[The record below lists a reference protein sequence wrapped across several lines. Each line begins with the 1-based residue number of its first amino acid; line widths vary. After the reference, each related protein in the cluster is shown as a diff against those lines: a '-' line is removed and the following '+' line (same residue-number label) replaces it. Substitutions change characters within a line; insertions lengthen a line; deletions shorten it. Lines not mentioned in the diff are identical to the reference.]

1 MSSLSGVVQMTYFL
15 GLTGGIA
22 TGKSTADNF
31 FKKRNIP
38 IVDADQ
44 IAHELMSKGQASYET
59 IVGHFGEKIL
69 AKSGEIDRQKLGAIV
84 FGDKNQLKSL
94 NELTHPLI
102 LNNMEEK
109 IMQYQSKGIP
119 LVILDIPLLFEDN
132 LVHYCDA
139 TLLITA
145 PFQLELSRLMTR
157 NNLNRED
164 AQKRIASQMPLSEKE
179 KLADY
184 VIENAGTVTDLEN
197 NLSSLLEKI
206 GR

>member
-1 MSSLSGVVQMTYFL
+1 MTYFL

-22 TGKSTADNF
+22 TGKSTADEF

-38 IVDADQ
+38 IIDLDQ
-44 IAHELMSKGQASYET
+44 IAHELMAKGNASYKA
-59 IVGHFGEKIL
+59 IVAYFGKEIL
-69 AKSGEIDRQKLGAIV
+69 ADDGEIDRKKLGAIV
-84 FGDKNQLKSL
+84 FNDKNQLKRL

-109 IMQYQSKGIP
+109 ITQYQNQAVP
-119 LVILDIPLLFEDN
+119 LVVLDIPLLFEDN
-132 LVHYCDA
+132 LTHYCDA

-145 PFQLELSRLMTR
+145 PFQLELDRLMAR
-157 NNLNRED
+157 NNLSEED
-164 AQKRIASQMPLSEKE
+164 AQKRIASQMSLSDKE

-184 VIENAGTVTDLEN
+184 VIENAGTVNDLEN
-197 NLSSLLEKI
+197 NLSSLLEEI

>member
-1 MSSLSGVVQMTYFL
+1 MTYFL

-22 TGKSTADNF
+22 TGKSTADEF

-38 IVDADQ
+38 IIDLDQ
-44 IAHELMSKGQASYET
+44 IAHELMIKGNASYKV
-59 IVGHFGEKIL
+59 IVAYFGKEIL
-69 AKSGEIDRQKLGAIV
+69 ADNGEIDRKKLGAIV
-84 FGDKNQLKSL
+84 FNDKNQLKRL

-109 IMQYQSKGIP
+109 ITQYQNQAEP
-119 LVILDIPLLFEDN
+119 LVVLDIPLLFEDS
-132 LVHYCDA
+132 LTHYCDA

-145 PFQLELSRLMTR
+145 PFQLELDRLMAR
-157 NNLNRED
+157 NNLSEED
-164 AQKRIASQMPLSEKE
+164 AQKRIASQMPLSDKE

-184 VIENAGTVTDLEN
+184 VIENTGTVNDLEN
-197 NLSSLLEKI
+197 NLSSLLEEI

>member
-1 MSSLSGVVQMTYFL
+1 MTYFL

-22 TGKSTADNF
+22 TGKSTADEF

-38 IVDADQ
+38 IIDLDQ
-44 IAHELMSKGQASYET
+44 IAHELMTKDNASYKA
-59 IVGHFGEKIL
+59 IVTYFGKEIL
-69 AKSGEIDRQKLGAIV
+69 ADDGEIDRKKLGAIV
-84 FGDKNQLKSL
+84 FNDKNQLKRL

-109 IMQYQSKGIP
+109 ITQYQNQAVP
-119 LVILDIPLLFEDN
+119 LVVLDIPLLFEDN
-132 LVHYCDA
+132 LTHYCDA

-145 PFQLELSRLMTR
+145 PFQLELDRLMAR
-157 NNLNRED
+157 NNLSEED
-164 AQKRIASQMPLSEKE
+164 AQKRIASQMPLSDKE

-184 VIENAGTVTDLEN
+184 VIENTGTVNDLEN
-197 NLSSLLEKI
+197 NLSSLLEEI

>member
-1 MSSLSGVVQMTYFL
+1 MTYFL

-22 TGKSTADNF
+22 TGKSTADEY
-31 FKKRNIP
+31 FKKKNIP
-38 IVDADQ
+38 IIDTDK
-44 IAHELMSKGQASYET
+44 IAHELMAPGQASYRA
-59 IVGHFGEKIL
+59 ILKHFGKEIL
-69 AKSGEIDRQKLGAIV
+69 AENQEINRKKLGAIV
-84 FGDKNQLKSL
+84 FNDKNQLKCL

-109 IMQYQSKGIP
+109 ITQYQRQNIS

-139 TLLITA
+139 TVLITA
-145 PFQLELSRLMTR
+145 PPQLELSRLMAR
-157 NNLNRED
+157 NNLNEVD
-164 AQKRIASQMPLSEKE
+164 AQKRIASQMPLTEKE

-184 VIENAGTVTDLEN
+184 VIDNSGTVKDLESK
-197 NLSSLLEKI
+197 LSSLLKEI

>member
-1 MSSLSGVVQMTYFL
+1 MTYFL

-22 TGKSTADNF
+22 TGKSTADEF

-38 IVDADQ
+38 IIDLDQ
-44 IAHELMSKGQASYET
+44 IAHELMIKGNVSYKV
-59 IVGHFGEKIL
+59 IVAYFGKEIL
-69 AKSGEIDRQKLGAIV
+69 ADNGEIDRKKLGAIV
-84 FGDKNQLKSL
+84 FNDKNQLKRL

-109 IMQYQSKGIP
+109 ITQYQNQAVP
-119 LVILDIPLLFEDN
+119 LVVLDIPLLFEDN
-132 LVHYCDA
+132 LTHYCDA

-145 PFQLELSRLMTR
+145 PFQLELDRLMAR
-157 NNLNRED
+157 NNLSEED
-164 AQKRIASQMPLSEKE
+164 AQKRIASQMPLSDKE

-184 VIENAGTVTDLEN
+184 VIENTGTVNDLEN
-197 NLSSLLEKI
+197 NLSSLLEEI